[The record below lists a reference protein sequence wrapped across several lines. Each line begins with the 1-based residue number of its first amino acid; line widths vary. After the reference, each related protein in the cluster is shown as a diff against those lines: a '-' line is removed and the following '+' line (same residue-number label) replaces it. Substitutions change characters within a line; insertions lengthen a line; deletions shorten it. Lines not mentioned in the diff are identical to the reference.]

1 LLPILKQRGAN
12 LAIHFTVNRRYVTL
26 QLEFGGGIMSVQ
38 MTARAIAFMVGG
50 AAGLAAAAPYT
61 LAFLT
66 STAVE
71 VIAVATVF
79 TMLAFGL
86 GRSIL
91 RSSAIG
97 DHWQRLYR
105 AFDVLKLSKML
116 IPLACLS
123 ATVWVWSLIQG
134 A

>member
-1 LLPILKQRGAN
+1 
-12 LAIHFTVNRRYVTL
+12 
-26 QLEFGGGIMSVQ
+26 MSVQ
-38 MTARAIAFMVGG
+38 MMARALADMVGG
-50 AAGLAAAAPYT
+50 GAGHEAATPYT

-79 TMLAFGL
+79 TMFAFGL

-91 RSSAIG
+91 RSSVIG
-97 DHWQRLYR
+97 DHWPRLYR
-105 AFDVLKLSKML
+105 AFDILKLSKML

-134 A
+134 V